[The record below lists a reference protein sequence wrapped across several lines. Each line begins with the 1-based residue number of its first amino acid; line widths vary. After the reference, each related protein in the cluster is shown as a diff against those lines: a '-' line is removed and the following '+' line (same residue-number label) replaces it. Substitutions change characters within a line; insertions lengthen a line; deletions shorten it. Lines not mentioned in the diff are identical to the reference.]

1 MAKADKGGKGG
12 RGRRRPLWPFVKW
25 FLVAAVW
32 LGLAGLVFG
41 AWLAYDLPG
50 IEKLAQIERRAGVTL
65 LAADG
70 SILATYGDLYGEP
83 VNLRELPA
91 HVPAAVLATEDR
103 RFYTHFGIDPIGILR
118 ALYVDLRD
126 WRLAQGG
133 STITQQLAKNVFLT
147 PERSVRRKGQEF
159 LLALWLEHH
168 FSKDEILT
176 LYLNRMYFGAG
187 TYGIGAAARRFFGK
201 DPRSLSLYEAAMLA
215 GMLKAPARTNPLSDP
230 VLAAGRAR
238 VALANMVAAGYLSQ
252 ADVARAA
259 EDALTAPTVV
269 AAPLGQYF
277 ADWVLD
283 QVSDYVGYSER
294 DLVVFTT
301 LDPRLQRLAEQA
313 LAERF
318 DEEGEKLGIG
328 QAALAA
334 LDPGGAVVAMVGGRD
349 YGQSQFNRATQ
360 ARRQPGS
367 AFKPFVYLAGFEHG
381 LTPASRL
388 FDGPIAVGNWR
399 PANFDD
405 RYYGDV
411 SLREGFARSL
421 NSVAVQISE
430 RVGYARVVEVARRLG
445 IGTEMTVAPSLALGT
460 SEVTLLDLT
469 AAYATFANR
478 GDGVWPHG
486 IIEVRDAAGGILY
499 RRQGSGPGQ
508 VVKPRVL
515 AAMLDVM
522 SSAVEWGTGKAARL
536 DRPVA
541 GKTGTSQDYR
551 DAWFV
556 GFTAEL
562 VCGVWLGNDDGKPM
576 AKVTGGGAPA
586 RLWHAFMVKALAG
599 LPPRLFAVPVG
610 DAVAEAAP
618 QPAGKTPSAFG
629 GGFLDFLEQTL
640 GLGARPN
647 SDQGKLPRKR
657 ERDSR

>member
-1 MAKADKGGKGG
+1 
-12 RGRRRPLWPFVKW
+12 
-25 FLVAAVW
+25 
-32 LGLAGLVFG
+32 
-41 AWLAYDLPG
+41 
-50 IEKLAQIERRAGVTL
+50 
-65 LAADG
+65 
-70 SILATYGDLYGEP
+70 
-83 VNLRELPA
+83 
-91 HVPAAVLATEDR
+91 
-103 RFYTHFGIDPIGILR
+103 
-118 ALYVDLRD
+118 
-126 WRLAQGG
+126 
-133 STITQQLAKNVFLT
+133 
-147 PERSVRRKGQEF
+147 
-159 LLALWLEHH
+159 
-168 FSKDEILT
+168 
-176 LYLNRMYFGAG
+176 
-187 TYGIGAAARRFFGK
+187 
-201 DPRSLSLYEAAMLA
+201 
-215 GMLKAPARTNPLSDP
+215 
-230 VLAAGRAR
+230 
-238 VALANMVAAGYLSQ
+238 
-252 ADVARAA
+252 
-259 EDALTAPTVV
+259 
-269 AAPLGQYF
+269 
-277 ADWVLD
+277 
-283 QVSDYVGYSER
+283 
-294 DLVVFTT
+294 
-301 LDPRLQRLAEQA
+301 
-313 LAERF
+313 
-318 DEEGEKLGIG
+318 
-328 QAALAA
+328 
-334 LDPGGAVVAMVGGRD
+334 MVGGRD

-360 ARRQPGS
+360 AHRQPGS

>member
-1 MAKADKGGKGG
+1 
-12 RGRRRPLWPFVKW
+12 
-25 FLVAAVW
+25 
-32 LGLAGLVFG
+32 
-41 AWLAYDLPG
+41 
-50 IEKLAQIERRAGVTL
+50 
-65 LAADG
+65 
-70 SILATYGDLYGEP
+70 
-83 VNLRELPA
+83 
-91 HVPAAVLATEDR
+91 
-103 RFYTHFGIDPIGILR
+103 
-118 ALYVDLRD
+118 
-126 WRLAQGG
+126 
-133 STITQQLAKNVFLT
+133 
-147 PERSVRRKGQEF
+147 
-159 LLALWLEHH
+159 
-168 FSKDEILT
+168 
-176 LYLNRMYFGAG
+176 
-187 TYGIGAAARRFFGK
+187 
-201 DPRSLSLYEAAMLA
+201 
-215 GMLKAPARTNPLSDP
+215 MLKAPARTNPLSDP

-313 LAERF
+313 LAERL